1 MILEFKNNK
10 YIVYD
15 DSGKV
20 VIISSQTRIENVLA
34 STLNTLTF
42 SIKDV
47 CISHIKTIKG

>member
-20 VIISSQTRIENVLA
+20 VIISSH
-34 STLNTLTF
+34 
-42 SIKDV
+42 KDV